1 MCANSFVKMME
12 DVEKNRARDL
22 GMDVGEYREMIRE
35 KERQRKAKKGKE
47 RQRKAEEEHYLNSEQ
62 YVLDMKKKKDS

>member
-12 DVEKNRARDL
+12 DVETNRARDL
-22 GMDVGEYREMIRE
+22 GMDVEEYREMIRE
-35 KERQRKAKKGKE
+35 KERQRKA
-47 RQRKAEEEHYLNSEQ
+47 EEEYYLNSEQ

>member
-22 GMDVGEYREMIRE
+22 GMDVEEYREMIRE
-35 KERQRKAKKGKE
+35 KE

>member
-1 MCANSFVKMME
+1 ME

-22 GMDVGEYREMIRE
+22 GMDVEEYREMIRE
-35 KERQRKAKKGKE
+35 KE